1 MRRVRQRAEREVES
15 GLSSLKRWWSG
26 KYKLPP
32 NHALFLEQSVAEL
45 NQEMIEDLLV
55 RKRELLAALAD
66 EDQSIKEQ
74 QELSRQ
80 LRAVLAALGD
90 PIDTGDEL
98 VDQWEQDLEEG
109 RVPDLEA

>member
-1 MRRVRQRAEREVES
+1 M
-15 GLSSLKRWWSG
+15 
-26 KYKLPP
+26 PP
-32 NHALFLEQSVAEL
+32 NHTLFLEQSVAEL

-55 RKRELLAALAD
+55 RKRDLTTALED

-80 LRAVLAALGD
+80 LRAVLTALGD
-90 PIDTGDEL
+90 PVETGDEL
-98 VDQWEQDLEEG
+98 IDQWERDLEEG

>member
-1 MRRVRQRAEREVES
+1 MRRVRRRAEREVES
-15 GLSSLKRWWSG
+15 GLASLKRWWSS

-32 NHALFLEQSVAEL
+32 NHTLFLEQSVAEL

-55 RKRELLAALAD
+55 RKRDLIAALGD
-66 EDQSIKEQ
+66 EDQPIKEQ

-80 LRAVLAALGD
+80 LRGVLTALGD
-90 PIDTGDEL
+90 PVETGDEL
-98 VDQWEQDLEEG
+98 VDQWERDLEEG

>member
-1 MRRVRQRAEREVES
+1 
-15 GLSSLKRWWSG
+15 
-26 KYKLPP
+26 LPP
-32 NHALFLEQSVAEL
+32 NHTLFLEQSVAEL

-55 RKRELLAALAD
+55 RKRDLTTALED

-80 LRAVLAALGD
+80 LRAVLTALGD
-90 PIDTGDEL
+90 PVETGDEL
-98 VDQWEQDLEEG
+98 IDQWERDLEEG